1 MDFSTSSTALL
12 TNLAAVLREDDPT
25 ILLDDPD
32 DLRLL
37 AEAST
42 KPEDLLDLDLE
53 APSPL
58 PEEVPDKLPVLDLV
72 VHLLSAPTSPDLNI
86 DKADFLE
93 ADLTSLSLTLEEVP
107 DTPLDE
113 DDETNLES

>member
-1 MDFSTSSTALL
+1 M

-32 DLRLL
+32 NPRLL
-37 AEAST
+37 VVA

-58 PEEVPDKLPVLDLV
+58 PEEVPEKLPVLDLV
-72 VHLLSAPTSPDLNI
+72 VHLLPASTSPHLNV
-86 DKADFLE
+86 DKANFLE
-93 ADLTSLSLTLEEVP
+93 ADLASPSLALEEVP

>member
-1 MDFSTSSTALL
+1 M
-12 TNLAAVLREDDPT
+12 TNLAAVLREDDLT
-25 ILLDDPD
+25 ILPDDPD
-32 DLRLL
+32 NPRLL
-37 AEAST
+37 VVA

-58 PEEVPDKLPVLDLV
+58 PEEVPAKLPVLDLV
-72 VHLLSAPTSPDLNI
+72 VHLLSAPTSPDLDI